1 MTHNDHYLYYKKETK
16 YIYDELIHAFQQ
28 HK

>member
-1 MTHNDHYLYYKKETK
+1 MTHNDPYFYYKKETK